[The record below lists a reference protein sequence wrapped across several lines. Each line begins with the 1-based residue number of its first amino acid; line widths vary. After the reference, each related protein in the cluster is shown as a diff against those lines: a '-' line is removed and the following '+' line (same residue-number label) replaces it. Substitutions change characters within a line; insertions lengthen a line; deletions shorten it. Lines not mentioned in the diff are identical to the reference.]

1 MAYGVLEPI
10 LPAPVYSFDWSTSG
24 TALTNN
30 PFSIASLDDRM
41 ARLTLRTTL
50 PNVRYGSKADVMT
63 TDANVRFV
71 PQADISGKTLAAGI
85 RRKFW

>member
-1 MAYGVLEPI
+1 MTRGLWGVGTH

-41 ARLTLRTTL
+41 AWLTLRTTL
-50 PNVRYGSKADVMT
+50 PNVRYWSEADIRITKSIVC
-63 TDANVRFV
+63 FV
-71 PQADISGKTLAAGI
+71 PHSGCIT
-85 RRKFW
+85 RRQLTSA

>member
-10 LPAPVYSFDWSTSG
+10 FLLLCIAFDWSTSG

-41 ARLTLRTTL
+41 AWLTLRTTL
-50 PNVRYGSKADVMT
+50 PNVR
-63 TDANVRFV
+63 
-71 PQADISGKTLAAGI
+71 
-85 RRKFW
+85 

>member
-1 MAYGVLEPI
+1 MTRGLWGVGTH

-41 ARLTLRTTL
+41 AWLTLRTPSRMSARGQKLT
-50 PNVRYGSKADVMT
+50 SA
-63 TDANVRFV
+63 
-71 PQADISGKTLAAGI
+71 
-85 RRKFW
+85 

>member
-1 MAYGVLEPI
+1 MTRGLWGVGTH

-41 ARLTLRTTL
+41 AWLTLRTTL
-50 PNVRYGSKADVMT
+50 PNVRYGSLADIT
-63 TDANVRFV
+63 QARAEVRFV
-71 PQADISGKTLAAGI
+71 P
-85 RRKFW
+85 